1 MSRRMV
7 IVAVLSPLLLA
18 GCDLPVT
25 ALVPP
30 AGPTVQGTVKDM
42 QGEEVRVGLLGSA
55 RAGGRQQEIVSSS
68 AKSGSFTLTLPAW
81 PPVELMEQPDETRSV
96 VFTLRAYSDRNGNNR
111 YDDGETLCE
120 CSSGRF
126 RYFSSD
132 GPSGSYLQGWNR
144 MTDDGR
150 YTQSF
155 TTAFVL

>member
-1 MSRRMV
+1 MLRRLL
-7 IVAVLSPLLLA
+7 IATVLLPFGLG
-18 GCDLPVT
+18 GCNVPVT
-25 ALVPP
+25 GLIPP
-30 AGPTVQGTVKDM
+30 AGPTLQGTVKDM
-42 QGEEVRVGLLGSA
+42 KGEEVRVGLLGSP
-55 RAGGRQQEIVSSS
+55 RAGGRQQEIVSAS
-68 AKSGSFTLTLPAW
+68 AKTGSFSLTLPAW

-96 VFTLRAYSDRNGNNR
+96 VFTLRAYSDRNGNSR
-111 YDDGETLCE
+111 YDEGETLCE

-132 GPSGSYLQGWNR
+132 GPAGSYLQGWNR